1 MKHCAD
7 ALADRLEQEA
17 RALANEVSA
26 LTTAEWQ
33 THVPRNGSE
42 IGVMVDHVASVYGQ
56 LTQTIVRGEPVAGV
70 TGEAVNEMNV
80 EHAEEHHTVTREA
93 ALDLLRRNSS
103 AAAAAIRALSDEELD
118 QASLCR

>member
-7 ALADRLEQEA
+7 ALADSLEQGA
-17 RALANEVSA
+17 RALADEASA

-56 LTQTIVRGEPVAGV
+56 LTQTIAGGEPVAGA
-70 TGEAVNEMNV
+70 TGEAVNEVNAA
-80 EHAEEHHTVTREA
+80 HAKDHGGVTKEA

-118 QASLCR
+118 QAALC